1 MELLEVIDAGRYS
14 RSAPRTTTSECMRN
28 YVRLLPSRPADLKPA
43 RAPRETA
50 STKFLPALLAG
61 FGF

>member
-1 MELLEVIDAGRYS
+1 
-14 RSAPRTTTSECMRN
+14 MRN
-28 YVRLLPSRPADLKPA
+28 YLRLLPSRPADLKPA

-61 FGF
+61 QRALAFDRRLLRTGRLSS